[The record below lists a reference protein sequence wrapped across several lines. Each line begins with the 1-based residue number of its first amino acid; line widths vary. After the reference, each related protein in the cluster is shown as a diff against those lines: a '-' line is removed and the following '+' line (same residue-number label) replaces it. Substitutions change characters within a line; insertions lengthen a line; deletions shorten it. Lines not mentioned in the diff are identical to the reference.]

1 MAKIKFDMEEIRE
14 VMTKHAE
21 AKYGITD
28 HEDSHFDC
36 DGASDVIDNVEF
48 VIELKEQK

>member
-1 MAKIKFDMEEIRE
+1 MAKIKFSMDGIRE

-21 AKYGITD
+21 TNFGITD
-28 HEDSHFDC
+28 HEDSHFEC